1 MQQTTCDL
9 FDRFEQVARVPL
21 LQLRRFGQ
29 HGAFSGRAITV
40 KCFEDNSRVRELCDG
55 PGNRQVLV
63 IDGGASLRCALLGDV
78 IARKAVQNGWAGL
91 IVNGCIRDSE
101 EINSLALGV
110 QALGTTPRKSV
121 RKDQGVVAVELE
133 FGGVVWRQGD
143 QIFADADGVLVLDAA
158 AETGMAPLTSSS

>member
-1 MQQTTCDL
+1 M
-9 FDRFEQVARVPL
+9 
-21 LQLRRFGQ
+21 
-29 HGAFSGRAITV
+29 
-40 KCFEDNSRVRELCDG
+40 RELCDS

-78 IARKAVQNGWAGL
+78 IAKKAVQNGWAGL

-121 RKDQGVVAVELE
+121 RRDQGVVAVELE

-158 AETGMAPLTSSS
+158 AETGMAPLTSRG